1 MPTPWKGFSGK
12 CYLCGNIGHPARLC
26 PNAGKGTNRLA
37 DDTEESQIGGCWQ
50 LSFIEQCEECE
61 GANKPKDLHSDINAI
76 EEDDECDWEYVK
88 LTIDSG
94 PIDTVAPPTMAEG
107 VEIEPAEASNAG
119 KNWKAANN
127 TVIKNLGKKKIEACT
142 DEGHSVMLDVQIAEN
157 LTKFLG
163 SAFRTARAGNSVV
176 FHPPGY
182 DDYIYNWDT
191 GKYTKVEEEK
201 GAYNVGMWVKAPEVK
216 KEDEF
221 TPVSPKK
228 GGSQAGNSLNLAHEQ
243 IQLTVS
249 PQSDTQRPQA
259 DTASGQSSERVV
271 LANEEAEEPVCVRG
285 ELKPSDA
292 EIRAHNLTHLPFR
305 SWCPHCVRGKA
316 VAGVHRRKEQD
327 RERVQHP

>member
-1 MPTPWKGFSGK
+1 
-12 CYLCGNIGHPARLC
+12 
-26 PNAGKGTNRLA
+26 
-37 DDTEESQIGGCWQ
+37 
-50 LSFIEQCEECE
+50 
-61 GANKPKDLHSDINAI
+61 
-76 EEDDECDWEYVK
+76 
-88 LTIDSG
+88 
-94 PIDTVAPPTMAEG
+94 MAEG

-142 DEGHSVMLDVQIAEN
+142 DEGHSVMLDVQIAED

-163 SAFRTARAGNSVV
+163 SAFRITRAGNSVV

-182 DDYIYNWDT
+182 DDYTI
-191 GKYTKVEEEK
+191 
-201 GAYNVGMWVKAPEVK
+201 GAQGS
-216 KEDEF
+216 
-221 TPVSPKK
+221 TPKPKK
-228 GGSQAGNSLNLAHEQ
+228 KKVRTTWGCGAKRPKSRKKTNLLLLARRRGVSQAGKRLNLAHEQ

-305 SWCPHCVRGKA
+305 SWCPHCVRGK
-316 VAGVHRRKEQD
+316 EQD